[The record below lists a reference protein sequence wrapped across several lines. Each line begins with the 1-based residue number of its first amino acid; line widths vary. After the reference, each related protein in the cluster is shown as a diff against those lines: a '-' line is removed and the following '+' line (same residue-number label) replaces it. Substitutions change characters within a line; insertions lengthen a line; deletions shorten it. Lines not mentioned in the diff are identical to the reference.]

1 MAPPMERLAVEPE
14 VPYEFEQGPW
24 ARIERRVALALMKAL
39 PESIRS
45 VATRSTGSIAIL
57 FAAVFRIFPGGWER
71 ELGRIQGAE
80 SGGRMDHSPLKL
92 EERLG
97 ELNIQVPD
105 PVLLVASLD
114 KFAVVLAKTS
124 TEVAFRLQVGRAAL
138 QVNLVPTMQGVERFT
153 QVLLAEGEAARH
165 MVCRG
170 ANIEA
175 KVRALDIDNGNS
187 DGRRGKTDS
196 ENRGGESA
204 TRSSRRAVILPMEAW
219 MDLKVTAEVRG
230 VKSLMPHRVRKVEV
244 VERTMKEP

>member
-1 MAPPMERLAVEPE
+1 MRL
-14 VPYEFEQGPW
+14 
-24 ARIERRVALALMKAL
+24 K
-39 PESIRS
+39 
-45 VATRSTGSIAIL
+45 
-57 FAAVFRIFPGGWER
+57 
-71 ELGRIQGAE
+71 
-80 SGGRMDHSPLKL
+80 K
-92 EERLG
+92 
-97 ELNIQVPD
+97 LNIQVPD

-124 TEVAFRLQVGRAAL
+124 MEVAFRLQVGRAAL

-170 ANIEA
+170 ANTEA

-187 DGRRGKTDS
+187 DGRREKQIVKTV
-196 ENRGGESA
+196 EVNRA
-204 TRSSRRAVILPMEAW
+204 ARSSRRAVILPMEAW

-244 VERTMKEP
+244 VERTMKDP